1 MAYLGEYET
10 QMER

>member
-1 MAYLGEYET
+1 MAYLGEYKT